1 MFVGLV
7 FGENVFCLLSSKT
20 QSYAHRLFSHKAAA
34 TLFLTEGLVPSVT
47 TGGSQVRRA
56 PQGALGVR
64 PGNPRRR
71 LAPERECPASHRGLI
86 RASKSRAQRVR
97 PGHFLIP
104 SDSGSIFEMVV
115 IHA

>member
-7 FGENVFCLLSSKT
+7 FGENVFCLFSSKA

-47 TGGSQVRRA
+47 TGGSQGRRA
-56 PQGALGVR
+56 PQGAVGVH
-64 PGNPRRR
+64 PGNPLRT
-71 LAPERECPASHRGLI
+71 LALESECPASHHVLI

-104 SDSGSIFEMVV
+104 SDSGSIFEMVI
-115 IHA
+115 IHT